1 MLYLGAVRNLREGL
15 GQPFRRRLRNAIA
28 KVAADEAPEAAVAH
42 FHLVLLE
49 LEGKLLSAF
58 GELETV
64 RRDQIESVATVLAGE
79 PVIKGTRIASHHI
92 ADLVKRGTTTAEL
105 REDFDLT
112 DGQIRAAVVFDQ
124 VTPRRGR
131 PAVRRQR
138 TVHVPVT

>member
-58 GELETV
+58 RELETV

-79 PVIKGTRIASHHI
+79 PEDMNSLDAPEKVAPQTMTLTGVGNTFVHEFPAHSVTVLR
-92 ADLVKRGTTTAEL
+92 VKARK
-105 REDFDLT
+105 
-112 DGQIRAAVVFDQ
+112 
-124 VTPRRGR
+124 
-131 PAVRRQR
+131 
-138 TVHVPVT
+138 